1 MRLLAAL
8 FAVVTLVLASHA
20 ADARQRTVN
29 VYNWNDYIGP
39 DTIAQ
44 FQAETG
50 IRVNYDVY
58 DSNDILEAKLLA
70 GRSGY
75 DVVFPTAKPY
85 AERHIHAG
93 LYLPLD
99 REKLPHLANLDP
111 KILAALEEVDPGNR
125 HILPYMWGT
134 TGIGYNV
141 DRVRAVA
148 GGDAPVE
155 SWALLFD
162 PAIVARLGA
171 CGISFL
177 DEAGEGF
184 GAAFAHLGIDPATT
198 EAAHFDAAEKLFQAV
213 RPHVRYFH
221 SGQYINDLANGE
233 VCVAHGYSGDVLQA
247 RDRAR
252 EAGRDFEIAYVV
264 PKEGAA
270 VWTDVMAI
278 PADAPNPDEAHA
290 FIDFMMRP
298 DVIAEASNAVAY
310 ANANMAATDLVDDD
324 IRSDPGIYPPPE
336 VKERLFTLPTYDQR
350 TLRTVTRTWTR
361 IRTGR

>member
-1 MRLLAAL
+1 MRTLAAALAAAALLLAPP
-8 FAVVTLVLASHA
+8 A
-20 ADARQRTVN
+20 AEAQQRTVN
-29 VYNWNDYIGP
+29 IYNWNDYIGP
-39 DTIAQ
+39 ETLRR
-44 FQAETG
+44 FEAETG
-50 IRVNYDVY
+50 IRPNYDVY
-58 DSNDILEAKLLA
+58 DNNDILEAKLLA

-85 AERHIHAG
+85 AERHIRAG
-93 LYLPLD
+93 LYAPLD
-99 REKLPHLANLDP
+99 REKLPNLVNLDP
-111 KILAALEEVDPGNR
+111 KILSALAEVDPGNR
-125 HILPYMWGT
+125 HAVPYMWGT
-134 TGIGYNV
+134 SGIGYNV
-141 DRVRAVA
+141 ERVRALA
-148 GGDAPVE
+148 GEDAPVE

-162 PAIVARLGA
+162 PTVVARLGA

-184 GAAFAHLGIDPATT
+184 AAAFAHLGIDPATT
-198 EAAHFDAAEKLFQAV
+198 DAAHFEAAERLFRAV

-252 EAGRDFEIAYVV
+252 EAGRGVEIAYVV
-264 PKEGAA
+264 PKEGAV

-290 FIDFMMRP
+290 FVDFMMRP
-298 DVIAEASNAVAY
+298 DVIAEVSNAVAY
-310 ANANMAATDLVDDD
+310 ANGNLAATDLVDEEV
-324 IRSDPGIYPPPE
+324 RTDPGIYPPPE
-336 VKERLFTLPTYDQR
+336 VKERLFPLPTYDQR
-350 TLRTVTRTWTR
+350 TLRSVTRAWTR